1 MKPPKNILFVRSGGG
16 MPGLDIHC
24 GIWRALEEAGIFP
37 THLSGTSAGAL
48 ISAMQAAGHSARFV
62 SETIA
67 ALKDSDVRSERAFW
81 KLRALW
87 LDSFLDSRPIE
98 ELLNLLCP
106 KISAEF
112 AGKVCLWST
121 NCRTGHDVD
130 LMNPVYNT
138 SMPKAALASM
148 SISGVFP
155 PVQIG
160 DDEYCD
166 GGVRRNLPLL
176 GSWRSFDEIYILIA
190 SQRPQ
195 DYPKRKGIITRLIQN
210 IHYLMQDQ
218 IEDVVESCMDDPR
231 VTIIWPTLE
240 SKGGTL
246 HFDHE
251 LMHEVYGQTLVQLRR
266 KEPTP

>member
-1 MKPPKNILFVRSGGG
+1 MNIPKSILFVRSGGG

-24 GIWRALEEAGIFP
+24 GIWRAMEAKGISP
-37 THLSGTSAGAL
+37 THLSGTSAGA
-48 ISAMQAAGHSARFV
+48 IICAMQAAGHSARFV

-67 ALKDSDVRSERAFW
+67 CLKDSDVRSERAFW

-87 LDSFLDSRPIE
+87 LDSYLDSRPIE
-98 ELLNLLCP
+98 DLLNKLCP
-106 KISAEF
+106 TPTAEF
-112 AGKVCLWST
+112 AGKVLLWST
-121 NCRTGHDVD
+121 NCRTGRDVD
-130 LMNPVYNT
+130 LMNPHYNT

-155 PVQIG
+155 PVNIG

-166 GGVRRNLPLL
+166 GGVRRNVPLL
-176 GSWRSFDEIYILIA
+176 GSWRSFDEVYILIA
-190 SQRPQ
+190 SPPPQ
-195 DYPKRKGIITRLIQN
+195 DYPKRTGIITRLIQN

-218 IEDVVESCMDDPR
+218 IEDVLETCISDSR
-231 VTIIWPTLE
+231 VTVIWPTVE
-240 SKGGTL
+240 SRGGAL

-251 LMHEVYGQTLVQLRR
+251 LMHAAYAQTIVQLSK

>member
-1 MKPPKNILFVRSGGG
+1 
-16 MPGLDIHC
+16 
-24 GIWRALEEAGIFP
+24 
-37 THLSGTSAGAL
+37 
-48 ISAMQAAGHSARFV
+48 
-62 SETIA
+62 
-67 ALKDSDVRSERAFW
+67 
-81 KLRALW
+81 
-87 LDSFLDSRPIE
+87 
-98 ELLNLLCP
+98 
-106 KISAEF
+106 
-112 AGKVCLWST
+112 
-121 NCRTGHDVD
+121 
-130 LMNPVYNT
+130 
-138 SMPKAALASM
+138 
-148 SISGVFP
+148 VFP

-176 GSWRSFDEIYILIA
+176 GSWRSFDEIYLLIA

-210 IHYLMQDQ
+210 VHYLMQDQ
-218 IEDVVESCMDDPR
+218 LEDVLESCMDDPR
-231 VTIIWPTLE
+231 VTVIWPTLE